1 MNTFN
6 RTYRSPKFFLCS
18 YHCEKG
24 STTTERV
31 EECTSQFGFLYYGRG
46 TAYNT
51 NGDEV
56 FVNHFKGD
64 KSLIDVRKYINF
76 TNFGIYHEDT
86 RIVSF
91 NSWKKT
97 DRWEGRLIDRSELTI
112 SSSKSYSCV
121 LCFEGTCNI
130 NGKDIK
136 ELNYANLIQGKEYPI
151 NIPQDSYVAL
161 FELC

>member
-18 YHCEKG
+18 YQCEKG

-86 RIVSF
+86 RIISF